1 MNSDRS
7 GERGPEELC
16 GEVRGAFIQRADGSF
31 DFDAGLADVFA
42 RAGLERPAVAAA
54 PASAPAPS
62 TWRLGPGAVA
72 AVCEQADRLTSVLGL
87 FDQRVGPVAFDHLQ
101 CARELVFEFR
111 SILSTADQPDP
122 ERLAVLLARVGGH
135 LDSADRLV
143 RSQGSASLAEALR
156 ARLDD
161 LGPVSVDPCGELEA
175 LRGLVVAAL
184 QDFPGSSPGRASRRP
199 AARRDLAAG
208 DKHGD

>member
-31 DFDAGLADVFA
+31 DFEAGLADVFA
-42 RAGLERPAVAAA
+42 RAGLERPEAAAA
-54 PASAPAPS
+54 PALA
-62 TWRLGPGAVA
+62 TRRLGPGAVA
-72 AVCEQADRLTSVLGL
+72 AVCEQADRLTSVLSL
-87 FDQRVGPVAFDHLQ
+87 FDQRVGPVASDHLQ

-111 SILSTADQPDP
+111 SILSTVDQPDP

-161 LGPVSVDPCGELEA
+161 LGPVSVDPYGELET
-175 LRGLVVAAL
+175 LRGLAVAAL